1 MHKAVEIHADLP
13 QRLHGEDILVG
24 PENIGGFVQVALEP
38 HGQVVE
44 RRAGIPVPA
53 VRGLSEY
60 PYRQHRPIISLIPGF
75 YMQPPRPIITNNGSS
90 YRYVSDYQTVN
101 TLFGH
106 FPEGM
111 AGAVRTFSV
120 CPE

>member
-1 MHKAVEIHADLP
+1 MC
-13 QRLHGEDILVG
+13 
-24 PENIGGFVQVALEP
+24 F
-38 HGQVVE
+38 
-44 RRAGIPVPA
+44 
-53 VRGLSEY
+53 SC
-60 PYRQHRPIISLIPGF
+60 
-75 YMQPPRPIITNNGSS
+75 PIITNNGSPLA
-90 YRYVSDYQTVN
+90 YVLGYQSVN